1 MVSKY
6 LKSKERE
13 SQIFLSKSWKINIT
27 FAGGRGRGV
36 VLLVHVLDNLA
47 KYENFVKFE
56 MYLIGSVSLWESIF
70 LYTFKIKFPI

>member
-27 FAGGRGRGV
+27 FAGGRGVV